1 VAPTPAD
8 LAGRR
13 VLLHVSGSIAAYKAC
28 EIVTLLRKRGAEVRV
43 AMTHA
48 ATRFV
53 SPMTFQSLSGHAV
66 AADPWEPGDGGV
78 SAHGMA
84 HLGLGAWAE
93 VQVAA
98 PASADLIARL
108 ALGLADDAVTATA
121 LACAAPL
128 LLAPAMETRMW
139 EHLAT
144 RTNLATLR
152 ARGAAVVGPLAGRLA
167 SGEEG
172 MGRMA
177 EPAEVVEVCAALLG
191 GGHAVLAGRRLL
203 VTAGGTREPVDPV
216 RYIGNRSSG
225 RMGNALAAEALGLGA
240 SVTLVTTLPPPPA
253 HPRLAVVEVA
263 TAAEMLD
270 AVRAQLPGADVLV
283 MAAAVADWRPAA
295 PSERKLKKG
304 DATLHLDLV
313 PTADILT
320 AVRDRAAELG
330 VMVVGFAAETDD
342 LLDNARAK
350 LERKGLELIVANDV
364 AVGMGGEE
372 SAVTILGREGVVAE
386 VTRAPKPEVARRV
399 LEIVA
404 ARWSARRD
412 GASPQG

>member
-1 VAPTPAD
+1 MAPTPAD

-13 VLLHVSGSIAAYKAC
+13 VLLHVSGSIAAYKAG

-53 SPMTFQSLSGHAV
+53 SAMTFQSLSGHAV
-66 AADPWEPGDGGV
+66 AADPWEPGEGGV
-78 SAHGMA
+78 AAHGMA
-84 HLGLGAWAE
+84 HLGLGGWAE
-93 VQVAA
+93 VQVVA

-121 LACAAPL
+121 LASTAPL

-139 EHLAT
+139 EHPAT
-144 RTNLATLR
+144 RANLATLR

-167 SGEEG
+167 SGDEG

-177 EPAEVVEVCAALLG
+177 EPAEVVEACAALLG
-191 GGHAVLAGRRLL
+191 AASAVLAGRRLL

-216 RYIGNRSSG
+216 RYLGNRSSG

-240 SVTLVTTLPPPPA
+240 SVTLVTTLPPPSA
-253 HPRLAVVEVA
+253 HPRLDVVEVA

-270 AVRAQLPGADVLV
+270 AVGDALPGADVLV
-283 MAAAVADWRPAA
+283 MAAAVADWRPAE
-295 PSERKLKKG
+295 PSERKLKKRDSG
-304 DATLHLDLV
+304 LRLDLV
-313 PTADILT
+313 PTADILL

-372 SAVTILGREGVVAE
+372 NAVTILGREGVVAE
-386 VTRAPKPEVARRV
+386 VTRAPKPAVARRV
-399 LEIVA
+399 LEIIA
-404 ARWSARRD
+404 ARWEARTA
-412 GASPQG
+412 G